1 MNKPST
7 LVRSV
12 VIALFSVGL
21 AVSLFGQQALPRLQ
35 MAELTKKLQLTDQQQ
50 KQLAPIVA
58 QRDKEAEALKADT
71 SMGKLPKL
79 RRFEG
84 IQTDFRTKAARV
96 LTPDQ
101 VKKLDALQAERRAKL
116 TGRE

>member
-1 MNKPST
+1 
-7 LVRSV
+7 
-12 VIALFSVGL
+12 
-21 AVSLFGQQALPRLQ
+21 
-35 MAELTKKLQLTDQQQ
+35 
-50 KQLAPIVA
+50 LAPIVA

-71 SMGKLPKL
+71 SMGKLQKL

>member
-21 AVSLFGQQALPRLQ
+21 AASLFGQQALPRLQ

-71 SMGKLPKL
+71 SMGKLQKL
-79 RRFEG
+79 RKIKE
-84 IQTDFRTKAARV
+84 IQGEFRDKAARV

>member
-1 MNKPST
+1 MNKPGT

-21 AVSLFGQQALPRLQ
+21 TVSLLAQQLVGLQ
-35 MAELTKKLQLTDQQQ
+35 MVELTKKLQLTDQQQ

-58 QRDKEAEALKADT
+58 QRDKEAEALKANT
-71 SMGKLPKL
+71 SMGRMQKLGRL
-79 RRFEG
+79 RE
-84 IQTDFRTKAARV
+84 IQGEFRDKAAKV

-116 TGRE
+116 TGRG